1 MQMLWNEILPR
12 IMQRMPLGSCLKSEE
27 RLVSNSKSG
36 QMFSI
41 CFLYVLLNKYSDSFS
56 WGTLFLMQIKMG
68 SEEEIKHYI
77 NGRDDNIAV
86 SYQNYGS
93 EGKW

>member
-1 MQMLWNEILPR
+1 
-12 IMQRMPLGSCLKSEE
+12 
-27 RLVSNSKSG
+27 
-36 QMFSI
+36 
-41 CFLYVLLNKYSDSFS
+41 
-56 WGTLFLMQIKMG
+56 MG